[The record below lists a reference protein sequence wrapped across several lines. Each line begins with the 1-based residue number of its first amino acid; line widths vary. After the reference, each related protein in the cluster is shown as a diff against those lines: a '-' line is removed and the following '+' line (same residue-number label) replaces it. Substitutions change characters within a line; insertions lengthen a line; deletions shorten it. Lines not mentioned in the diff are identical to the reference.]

1 MNDLSE
7 ERLHAL
13 LSDRAIRFHET
24 LASTNEQALEW
35 LAQGAAAGSLVVA
48 DYQTEGRGRL
58 GRTWYAP
65 PGTSLLMTYVM
76 QTSKALAV
84 RASMIG
90 ALAVAE
96 TLRDFGGRAVGLKY
110 PNDVQIARRKV
121 AGVLAEAVWGDEVAI
136 ALGIGLNVRLDF
148 AGTPYVESATS
159 VESAL
164 QRPVDRA
171 ELLASIV
178 GRLDFWRAR
187 LSTAALPAA
196 WRSYLNMLGEWVEV
210 HTGSERLRGIAADV
224 SSDGALVLRDRHGRL
239 REVWAGD
246 LLAPGGESATGLDGD
261 EDGQ

>member
-13 LSDRAIRFHET
+13 LSDRAIRFHEQ
-24 LASTNEQALEW
+24 LSSTNEQALEW
-35 LAQGAAAGSLVVA
+35 LAQGAAPGSLVVA
-48 DYQTEGRGRL
+48 DCQTEGRGRL

-65 PGTSLLMTYVM
+65 PGSSILMTYILHS
-76 QTSKALAV
+76 SKALAV
-84 RASMIG
+84 RATMIG

-96 TLRDFGGRAVGLKY
+96 TLRDLGGRGVGLKY

-136 ALGIGLNVRLDF
+136 ALGIGLNVRMDF
-148 AGTPYVESATS
+148 AGTPYVETATS
-159 VESAL
+159 VETAL

-171 ELLASIV
+171 ELLAGIV

-187 LSTAALPAA
+187 LSTTALPMA

-224 SSDGALVLRDRHGRL
+224 SPEGALVLRDRHGRL

-246 LLAPGGESATGLDGD
+246 LLAPGTGASPDLDRDEEGE
-261 EDGQ
+261 